1 MQSVHSPSK
10 SEDIRKRKRRYLRTR
25 AEISADKSGDIH
37 AQTSLCTRAS
47 HRLSSGI
54 PAHRQADTRYGFLT
68 NNYSDIIIQQTTFRA
83 VRKDYRPAR
92 ISPHH
97 SRAHRGT
104 KPEKEAK
111 NKQKGL
117 KIRQIGQFGF
127 FPSLLLSF
135 RSLFGLFQVLFK
147 AYPETKK
154 QKTGCGRERNQ
165 KKQSKILIIQHPS
178 MPQILP
184 TDLSDRS

>member
-1 MQSVHSPSK
+1 MNWDMEGHG
-10 SEDIRKRKRRYLRTR
+10 RRYLPAR
-25 AEISADKSGDIH
+25 AEISANKSRDICQQKRRYLP
-37 AQTSLCTRAS
+37 ARADIS
-47 HRLSSGI
+47 Y
-54 PAHRQADTRYGFLT
+54 TFLT
-68 NNYSDIIIQQTTFRA
+68 TLSYHIIIQQTTFRA
-83 VRKDYRPAR
+83 VRKDYQPAR

-104 KPEKEAK
+104 KPEKEVK

-117 KIRQIGQFGF
+117 KIRQIGQFRF
-127 FPSLLLSF
+127 SPSLFLSF
-135 RSLFGLFQVLFK
+135 RSLFDLFQVLFK

>member
-1 MQSVHSPSK
+1 MGYGRPRAEISASK
-10 SEDIRKRKRRYLRTR
+10 SRDICQQKRRYLRIR
-25 AEISADKSGDIH
+25 AKISYI
-37 AQTSLCTRAS
+37 
-47 HRLSSGI
+47 
-54 PAHRQADTRYGFLT
+54 FLT
-68 NNYSDIIIQQTTFRA
+68 ILSIHIIIQQTTFHTI
-83 VRKDYRPAR
+83 RKDYRPAR

-97 SRAHRGT
+97 SHAHRAT

-117 KIRQIGQFGF
+117 KIRQIGQFCF
-127 FPSLLLSF
+127 SPSLFLSF

-154 QKTGCGRERNQ
+154 QKTDCGRERNQ
-165 KKQSKILIIQHPS
+165 EKQSKILIIQHPS